1 MDSITKGILIQL
13 KNEVKEIED
22 KLKNVT
28 TIINDFEKYCNS
40 SSVPNE
46 EKESELTPEEQEE
59 LESMTGEITKAFRQS
74 NTINKILETAKKNGT
89 QVIGVPPGGG
99 LVIGVDPDDMSVSMH
114 GINNNSSSDI
124 IPNIKNHKFF
134 NDNVKARYGGRN
146 ISDKYNDLIKSRD
159 YEDNDDVYDETQVMK
174 DIAKVDFDLE
184 NIVEQKLECRN
195 GYNYLG
201 IYAGG
206 DWEQPIWFFI
216 YHDGKSLRG
225 YVPYRGNCVN
235 RLNKSAIGND
245 KDKDKEFLKDFGG
258 GCYVDDVNDSYENYE
273 ECKKEF
279 ECRVGLRK
287 VDKNGIPEED

>member
-1 MDSITKGILIQL
+1 MDSVTKGILIQI
-13 KNEVKEIED
+13 KNELKEIEN
-22 KLKNVT
+22 KVTNVK
-28 TIINDFEKYCNS
+28 TIINDFEKYYDKS
-40 SSVPNE
+40 SAPNKE
-46 EKESELTPEEQEE
+46 ETSELTPEEQEE
-59 LESMTGEITKAFRQS
+59 LESMTGAIAKACRQ
-74 NTINKILETAKKNGT
+74 NKVIDDIIKTAKKNGT

-99 LVIGVDPDDMSVSMH
+99 LVIGVDPNDMSVSMSNI
-114 GINNNSSSDI
+114 GNDSDI
-124 IPNIKNHKFF
+124 IPNIKKHQFF
-134 NDNVKARYGGRN
+134 NDNIKARYGGRN

-159 YEDNDDVYDETQVMK
+159 YEDYDDVYDETQVIK

-206 DWEQPIWFFI
+206 DWEYPVWFFI

-245 KDKDKEFLKDFGG
+245 EDKDKKFLKDFGG
-258 GCYVDDVNDSYENYE
+258 GRYVSEVNDSYENYE